1 MFRRT
6 LVLKSQLKEK
16 VKEVIPKKIEEFK
29 QVKAKYGDK
38 VVSEVKV
45 SQILG
50 GMRGIPGLFYE
61 TSKLDANKGILLRNQ
76 NLFDLVKSLKYKNS
90 EEPLPEALLWYLFT
104 GEIPNEKQIESVI
117 EDLHKRT
124 QELNFSETEKLLN
137 SLPSTV
143 HPMTQL
149 SMAVLSLQQQSKFA
163 AAYRDGIH
171 KSKYWDA
178 YYEDSMNLIA
188 VLPRIAATIYNNVFF
203 KGRQTAK
210 YDYSKNYTE
219 NFASMMGHNSQEIVN
234 YFSHYLVLHSDHEGG
249 NVSAHASS
257 LVSSALSDPFL
268 SYSAG
273 LNG

>member
-1 MFRRT
+1 MFKKTIILR
-6 LVLKSQLKEK
+6 SQLKEK
-16 VKEVIPKKIEEFK
+16 LKDVLPKKIDDFK
-29 QVKAKYGDK
+29 QVKAKYGDN

-76 NLFDLVKSLKYKNS
+76 NLFDLVKTLKHKNS
-90 EEPLPEALLWYLFT
+90 EEPIPEALLWYLFT
-104 GEIPNEKQIESVI
+104 GEIPTESQTESVI
-117 EDLHKRT
+117 EDIHRRT
-124 QELNFSETEKLLN
+124 QEFDFSHTNKLLN
-137 SLPSTV
+137 SLPSSV

-178 YYEDSMNLIA
+178 YYEDSMNLIT

-203 KGRQTAK
+203 NKRATAK

-219 NFASMMGHNSQEIVN
+219 NFANMMGYDSKEIIN